1 MDYKK
6 HQRYISWFLNWPIT
20 TGGLT
25 FLFLSAI
32 AGFIISQQYLLTKE
46 NEHREMNNILQ
57 IVHQN
62 IEQSLKNCYTTTL
75 TLALTINDEGIP
87 ENFDY
92 VGKKLVETNPSID
105 AVQIMPKGIIKY
117 TYPLKG
123 NEAAMNLNILKSAYL
138 KQEALKSIKDKK
150 MYFAGPLKLKQ
161 GGIGIVGRFPIFRD
175 NKFWGFSA
183 VIIKLKTLI
192 KSSGINSVD
201 NSKYYFQLSKKDIT
215 TQKKIFYLSD
225 KSDFSKKY
233 NISVFI
239 SDGDWR
245 LYIISKQKNY
255 FFIQILIPA
264 IIGLILSGILGFLV
278 YTVLKKSKEL
288 QFLVKIQAEKIVNS
302 EMKFKTIFD
311 QAALGIALVDTESGR
326 FLEINSQFCN
336 LLEYTVD
343 EMKTKNFQSITHPD
357 DLEQDLFNV
366 NKLKQDQINIYNTEK
381 RYITKSGAVVWVNLT
396 VSVLNKS
403 VEIPI
408 TNIAIVEDI
417 TLRKQNHK
425 LIKISEA
432 RFKSLFEDSP
442 IPLWEEDFSE
452 VKKYLE
458 KLNLI
463 KKDTAYILSYFEQN
477 PEVVQKCSTLV
488 KIIDV
493 NNESLK
499 LYKFETKQ
507 MLFEN
512 LNKINNTESIDDFIK
527 QLIAITRGDK
537 KLVLDSKIKD
547 IDGKFIDI
555 NFRWNVIQGYKDSFE
570 RVIISKEDVT
580 ERRATEKMIFDT
592 KQKIESL
599 INTIDGIV
607 WECDIVNFSFSFVSK
622 KAEHILGYT
631 PEEWMESSSFWAS
644 HIHPDDRDSAL
655 EYCKKKTKA
664 HENHDFEYRMI
675 AKNGSIVWLRDIV
688 NVIFENGKAVSL
700 RGIMIDITKAKEAE
714 KDLNNSFNLVTEQN
728 KRLLNFSYIVSHNLR
743 SHTSNIESITTLIDL
758 SESEEERN
766 QMIQLLK
773 SVSTSLNETML
784 HLNEVI
790 NINTNINLIIKPL
803 NLSQYIINTE
813 NNLVEQIQTYSIT
826 ITSTIPHNLF
836 INYNPAYL
844 ESILYNL
851 ISNAIRYRHPD
862 RKSIINVKWQKDND
876 GNYIEISDNGIGI
889 DLVRNRN
896 KIFGMYKT
904 FTLNPDSRGIGLFI
918 TRNQIEAMSG
928 KITIESELNVG
939 TTFKIYIK

>member
-6 HQRYISWFLNWPIT
+6 HHHYIRWFLNRPKT
-20 TGGLT
+20 TGSIT
-25 FLFLSAI
+25 FLFLVVI
-32 AGFIISQQYLLTKE
+32 ASFIITQQYLLIKE
-46 NEHREMNNILQ
+46 NEQREMNNILQ
-57 IVHQN
+57 IIRQN
-62 IEQSLKNCYTTTL
+62 IEHSLQNCYTTTL

-92 VGKKLVETNPSID
+92 VGKKLIESNTSID
-105 AVQIMPKGIIKY
+105 AVQLVPNGIIKY
-117 TYPLKG
+117 IYPL
-123 NEAAMNLNILKSAYL
+123 NENKAAMNLNILKSPYL
-138 KQEALKSIKDKK
+138 KQEALKAIKNQK

-161 GGIGIVGRFPIFRD
+161 GGIGIVGRFPVFR
-175 NKFWGFSA
+175 NNQFWGFSA
-183 VIIKLKTLI
+183 VIIKLETLL

-215 TQKKIFYLSD
+215 TRKKLFYLSD

-233 NISVFI
+233 HISVFI
-239 SDGDWR
+239 PDGDWR
-245 LYIISKQKNY
+245 LYIISKQHNY
-255 FFIQILIPA
+255 LYIHIFIST
-264 IIGLILSGILGFLV
+264 IIGLILSLVLGFLV
-278 YTVLKKSKEL
+278 YTVLKTQKEL
-288 QFLVKIQAEKIVNS
+288 QYLVKIQAKKLVSS
-302 EMKFKTIFD
+302 EIKFKTIFD
-311 QAALGIALVDTESGR
+311 QAALGIALIDTETGR
-326 FLEINSQFCN
+326 FLEINNHFCM
-336 LLEYTVD
+336 LLGYSID
-343 EMKTKNFQSITHPD
+343 EMKEKNFQSITHPD
-357 DLEQDLFNV
+357 DLERNLSNV
-366 NKLKQDQINIYNTEK
+366 KQLKQNKFNIYNTEK
-381 RYITKSGAVVWVNLT
+381 RYITKSGSIVWVNLT
-396 VSVLNKS
+396 VSVINKTN
-403 VEIPI
+403 ETTT
-408 TNIAIVEDI
+408 TNIAIIEDI
-417 TLRKQNHK
+417 TLRKQDHK

-452 VKKYLE
+452 VKKYL
-458 KLNLI
+458 KSLNLI
-463 KKDTAYILSYFEQN
+463 GKSTDYIVSYFQQN
-477 PEVVQKCSTLV
+477 PEVVYKCSSLV

-499 LYKFETKQ
+499 LYKFKTKK
-507 MLFEN
+507 MLFDN
-512 LNKINNTESIDDFIK
+512 LNKINNTESINDFIK
-527 QLIAITRGDK
+527 QLIAITNGDK

-547 IDGKFIDI
+547 IDGQYIDI

-607 WECDIVNFSFSFVSK
+607 WECDIVSFYFSFISK
-622 KAEHILGYT
+622 KVETILGYT
-631 PEEWMESSSFWAS
+631 PEEWMKSSSFWAS
-644 HIHPDDRDSAL
+644 HIHPEDRAEAL
-655 EYCKKKTKA
+655 EYCTKKTKA
-664 HENHDFEYRMI
+664 YENHDFEYRMI

-758 SESEEERN
+758 SESEDERN

-784 HLNEVI
+784 HLSEVI
-790 NINTNINLIIKPL
+790 NINANINLIIKPL
-803 NLSQYIINTE
+803 NLSQYIINAE
-813 NNLVEQIQTYSIT
+813 NNLIEQIQTYGIT
-826 ITSTIPHNLF
+826 ITSTIPRNLF

-851 ISNAIRYRHPD
+851 ISNAIRYRHPE
-862 RKSIINVKWQKDND
+862 RKSIINLKWKEDTN

-889 DLVRNRN
+889 DLARNHE
-896 KIFGMYKT
+896 KVFGMYKT

-918 TRNQIEAMSG
+918 TRNQIEAMNG
-928 KITIESELNVG
+928 RITVDSELNVG

>member
-1 MDYKK
+1 MDYKN
-6 HQRYISWFLNWPIT
+6 HNHYISWFLNRPKFS
-20 TGGLT
+20 GGIT
-25 FLFLSAI
+25 FLFLNAI
-32 AGFIISQQYLLTKE
+32 AGFIISQHYLLTKE

-57 IVHQN
+57 IVRQN

-92 VGKKLVETNPSID
+92 VGKKLVESNASID
-105 AVQIMPKGIIKY
+105 AVQLVPKGIIKY
-117 TYPLKG
+117 VYPFKE
-123 NEAAMNLNILKSAYL
+123 NKAALNLNILKSHYL
-138 KQEALKSIKDKK
+138 KREALKSIENQK

-161 GGIGIVGRFPIFRD
+161 GGIGIVGRFPVFRD
-175 NKFWGFSA
+175 TKFWGFSA
-183 VIIKLKTLI
+183 VIIKLETLL
-192 KSSGINSVD
+192 KSSGINAVD
-201 NSKYYFQLSKKDIT
+201 DSKYYFQLSKKDST
-215 TQKKIFYLSD
+215 NLKEQFYLSD

-233 NISVFI
+233 HISVFI
-239 SDGDWR
+239 PDSNWE
-245 LYIISKQKNY
+245 LHIISKQKNY
-255 FFIQILIPA
+255 LYIQILISA
-264 IIGLILSGILGFLV
+264 FIGLILSIILGFLV
-278 YTVLKKSKEL
+278 YAVLKKSKEL
-288 QFLVKIQAEKIVNS
+288 EFLVNTQTEKLLNS

-311 QAALGIALVDTESGR
+311 KAALGIALVDTESGR

-336 LLEYTVD
+336 LLGYTVD

-381 RYITKSGAVVWVNLT
+381 RYITKSGAIVWVNLT

-403 VEIPI
+403 AEIPI

-452 VKKYLE
+452 VKKYL
-458 KLNLI
+458 KSLNLNG
-463 KKDTAYILSYFEQN
+463 KSTDYIVSYFQQN
-477 PEVVQKCSTLV
+477 PEVVTKCSSLV

-512 LNKINNTESIDDFIK
+512 LNKINNTESVDDFIK
-527 QLIAITRGDK
+527 QLIAITKGDK
-537 KLVLDSKIKD
+537 KLILDSRIKD
-547 IDGKFIDI
+547 IDGKYIDI

-622 KAEHILGYT
+622 KAENILGYT

-644 HIHPDDRDSAL
+644 HIHPDDRDNAL
-655 EYCKKKTKA
+655 NYCSKKTKA
-664 HENHDFEYRMI
+664 LENHDFEYRMI

-714 KDLNNSFNLVTEQN
+714 RDLNNSFNLVTEQN

-758 SESEEERN
+758 SESEEEQN

-790 NINTNINLIIKPL
+790 NINTNINLVIKPL
-803 NLSQYIINTE
+803 NLSQYVINAE
-813 NNLVEQIQTYSIT
+813 INLNEQIQMNSIS
-826 ITSTIPHNLF
+826 IVSTIPDDLI

-862 RKSIINVKWQKDND
+862 RKSIINIKWKKENNS
-876 GNYIEISDNGIGI
+876 NYIEISDNGIGI
-889 DLVRNRN
+889 DLARNRN

-904 FTLNPDSRGIGLFI
+904 FTSNPDSRGIGLFI
-918 TRNQIEAMSG
+918 TRNQIEAMRG
-928 KITIESELNVG
+928 RITVDSELNKG